1 MRCHLVRRASQLLPA
16 RLPEGAPLLGAA
28 PFLSSALLPSAPAA
42 VRHLHATP
50 HPHRGR
56 RTRSQMSPPSPFVFG
71 EASSERPPPAS
82 FTAPRRRRGAYDRA
96 DGLPVHTKGRA
107 AGGKGPGLSPTR
119 TAEVYEALM
128 GREEEAAVVAVTT
141 STAPASGPEAAAAAA
156 AAAGRARW
164 TATVTA
170 VATDAAASGRSVA
183 GELRAVLDEAAAAA
197 AAAAGAH
204 PPPNADDT
212 YPSCPPSHTAVV
224 LPPTVRVA
232 AATAA
237 ARVGDAPAAAA
248 ALLHNVPPRA
258 GSGVFPHV
266 AASILASAHLRA
278 GRPRRALDMHLGPGG
293 TDFGAIPATA
303 DAAVWGQVV
312 TAAAVGGWWAE
323 ARRALRLARARGV
336 RGLAERVYAVTLL
349 PRPPGGG
356 GSVGGEAAWALDL
369 TAMMAAD
376 GVTPSTRTTVA
387 VVSAVARGGDAD
399 AAERVAADAGLDAL
413 LAAAAEDAPPAR
425 EIGDAAVTR
434 EALYAAERGGSD
446 AAVRTPPAAATDE
459 VQRVAVALLAIAA
472 ARRDTPAATAIW
484 DRLVAAVGTPNAH
497 AAAAYV
503 RALAHGVVPSWV
515 ASPPPPPPPAADGAP
530 PLPPPPP
537 SAAAAAAAAA
547 DAAAAVTAATAVV
560 GAFPAPPPP
569 ALADKYVALLARS
582 GSPPAATAA
591 VLPRLYAGGAPS
603 AAALTA
609 LLWAAVAGGGGGGG
623 GGGGAAAAA
632 PASRLSA
639 PDVAAVRAWAAA
651 AADALPAAGGPALLC
666 AAAGALAA
674 AAADAPAAV
683 ALLVAHSRV
692 GAGAAGAGAAAAA
705 TAAAAGA
712 PPLAGG
718 VGAFPAR
725 RWAALL
731 QTLPTA
737 MSSPPP
743 TPAAPSPPA
752 AAPAGAP
759 AAAAA
764 AAPPCVTPSMAV
776 PAAAASTTADAS
788 PSPSS
793 PLPLPLPPRLPP
805 LPPPPPDSD
814 PDPDA
819 DDAADDSGPELV
831 PDSDPDP
838 EASSSAP

>member
-1 MRCHLVRRASQLLPA
+1 
-16 RLPEGAPLLGAA
+16 
-28 PFLSSALLPSAPAA
+28 
-42 VRHLHATP
+42 
-50 HPHRGR
+50 
-56 RTRSQMSPPSPFVFG
+56 MSPPSPFVFG

-434 EALYAAERGGSD
+434 EALHAAERGGSD

-515 ASPPPPPPPAADGAP
+515 ASPPPPPPPAAGGEP
-530 PLPPPPP
+530 P
-537 SAAAAAAAAA
+537 
-547 DAAAAVTAATAVV
+547 
-560 GAFPAPPPP
+560 
-569 ALADKYVALLARS
+569 
-582 GSPPAATAA
+582 
-591 VLPRLYAGGAPS
+591 
-603 AAALTA
+603 
-609 LLWAAVAGGGGGGG
+609 
-623 GGGGAAAAA
+623 
-632 PASRLSA
+632 
-639 PDVAAVRAWAAA
+639 
-651 AADALPAAGGPALLC
+651 
-666 AAAGALAA
+666 
-674 AAADAPAAV
+674 
-683 ALLVAHSRV
+683 
-692 GAGAAGAGAAAAA
+692 
-705 TAAAAGA
+705 
-712 PPLAGG
+712 
-718 VGAFPAR
+718 
-725 RWAALL
+725 
-731 QTLPTA
+731 
-737 MSSPPP
+737 
-743 TPAAPSPPA
+743 
-752 AAPAGAP
+752 
-759 AAAAA
+759 
-764 AAPPCVTPSMAV
+764 
-776 PAAAASTTADAS
+776 
-788 PSPSS
+788 
-793 PLPLPLPPRLPP
+793 LPP
-805 LPPPPPDSD
+805 LPPPVTRRRGPCTAAPWGGPPPGWSCRRRSLPTPTTDGLVE
-814 PDPDA
+814 
-819 DDAADDSGPELV
+819 AAANPSAHV
-831 PDSDPDP
+831 PQRCASQLRVTAQKC
-838 EASSSAP
+838 EGRASSTQRAIITPRHILSSITSSSCRGHRGLAPTSSPAHAALHLPAVQGMHPTRWLSTADGLSHCGGAPWPPLPPAGPPLWRRVPLPRWWALARALPPPTAHGRRHWRSRLPLPGTANPWSGRRRAHARRSCCSSLST